1 MSTLIQC
8 PLEAWFKR
16 YTPSQQAWNVGAT
29 GGNVFIETVELDR
42 DVRQKYSEFGG
53 SVTDTVLYTN
63 GWNPGSDIDVI
74 THEASENTAYSSI
87 TDVAK
92 AIGKAAQMVD
102 TTLEPT
108 RVLNWSPHA
117 HVSGTCEVVSYRFLP
132 DASSTTPLSLAR
144 ENSETAVIA
153 TLEHNEQ
160 KMITAAANVMYND
173 PRRRFIMGFTIEE
186 QRMRLWYFCRSHVC
200 VSLPFDFQTEPRDF
214 IRFLLTII
222 FSTPAELGFDPTV
235 TRRVV
240 ERENKPFV
248 AYQYRVRDDYYL
260 TVGYP
265 LSEAAALH
273 LVSRATRVWIAKKMI
288 RAEGKWTGR
297 LEEEGHQYVLKD
309 VWLYDDVRLERDIQT
324 AIFAALEAKDK
335 TGNTTHATDAKPYF
349 MTIIEDWKVNWE
361 DLPLGEDCSAA
372 APDGWMPA
380 RSSSLGQVLATSGP
394 ASLCTCSEC
403 LKTSETALAHQQRI
417 HVRTVFYEVC
427 QILHE
432 MSDYRTFTKYIIDI
446 VQILRYM
453 RLAGFVHRDVSPG
466 NCLWHGP
473 SGKAKISDL
482 EYARPFSE
490 LSGHEPRTG
499 TPSFMAVEYQMR
511 KHLYVPRP
519 RSADPFQP
527 PQPTPKFFNFNYYHD
542 LESVFWLYMWFL
554 HYYPPGALTLDDKT
568 KEILSMSAHKYLVAN
583 VDGNSYRS
591 TLMGSTDEARGLAED
606 LMLVYGIKFY
616 PLLAGISETIGFL
629 LTAFKALE
637 ATAPVTVNNEPRRWD
652 EINFQDE
659 VYDQMQEFFA
669 RLRETPPFQLGDIP
683 VQPLYPTSDAVE
695 NGDTSSSEGKSTV

>member
-87 TDVAK
+87 TDLAK

-108 RVLNWSPHA
+108 RVLNSSPHA

-200 VSLPFDFQTEPRDF
+200 VSLPFDFQAEPRDF

-222 FSTPAELGFDPTV
+222 FSTPAELGYDTTV
-235 TRRVV
+235 TRCTV
-240 ERENKPFV
+240 ERGQKTFI
-248 AYQYRVRDDYYL
+248 AYQYRVKDDYYQ
-260 TVGYP
+260 TEGHP
-265 LSEAAALH
+265 LSEDAAYRM
-273 LVSRATRVWIAKKMI
+273 VSRATRVWKVKKMI
-288 RAEGKWTGR
+288 MAGGEWTGE
-297 LEEEGHQYVLKD
+297 LEDKEYVLKD
-309 VWLYDDVRLERDIQT
+309 VWLYDDARLERDIQT
-324 AIFAALEAKDK
+324 AIFTALEAKDK
-335 TGNTTHATDAKPYF
+335 TGNTTHATDAKQYF
-349 MTIIEDWKVNWE
+349 MTIIEDWTVTSDSRE
-361 DLPLGEDCSAA
+361 DRSAA
-372 APDGWMPA
+372 APDSWSPA
-380 RSSSLGQVLATSGP
+380 RFTNTAQALQTPRP
-394 ASLCTCSEC
+394 A
-403 LKTSETALAHQQRI
+403 ALRTPSNEFGRLRISQPAKSTPKHQSRI
-417 HVRTVFYEVC
+417 HVRTVFDEVC
-427 QILHE
+427 QTLYEI
-432 MSDYRTFTKYIIDI
+432 SDYKTVTKYIIDI
-446 VQILRYM
+446 VQVLRYM

-466 NCLWHGP
+466 NCLWHGR

-490 LSGHEPRTG
+490 LSGLEPRTG
-499 TPSFMAVEYQMR
+499 TPSFMAVECQLR
-511 KHLYVPRP
+511 DHVFLPEITEE
-519 RSADPFQP
+519 DPFQP
-527 PQPTPKFFNFNYYHD
+527 EEIPPKFFTFNYYHD
-542 LESVFWLYMWFL
+542 IESVFWLYTWFL
-554 HYYPPGALTLDDKT
+554 HYYPPGALILDDEAKQILT
-568 KEILSMSAHKYLVAN
+568 TSATEYLDSNVGGSGARTLLITSVRQAKELENPLKP
-583 VDGNSYRS
+583 
-591 TLMGSTDEARGLAED
+591 
-606 LMLVYGIKFY
+606 VYGAFTS
-616 PLLAGISETIGFL
+616 LLFGISGTLGIL
-629 LTAFKALE
+629 INAYKALE
-637 ATAPVTVNNEPRRWD
+637 ATTPVMVNGQPQHWD
-652 EINFQDE
+652 EENFRYE
-659 VYDQMQEFFA
+659 VYDQIQEFFTK
-669 RLRETPPFQLGDIP
+669 LGKTPLFQQLDDIL
-683 VQPLYPTSDAVE
+683 VQPLRPPPPDA
-695 NGDTSSSEGKSTV
+695 